1 MDSLLDT
8 DLDALVQRFLRSL
21 RASAAAAPSQAEAPG
36 PAVALREGV
45 RLLVA
50 AAVRRERGEFLSR
63 VSHEVRT
70 PLNGILGFVDLALR
84 EPLPAQVHEHLQLA
98 HRSGTQLSALL
109 DDLLDLQ
116 RLDAGDAPAV
126 AAAVDLR
133 ALAADLDRAWRDRA
147 SRKGLSFGTSVAP
160 DVPRGVLA
168 DGESLRQLL
177 GHLASNAVKFTDRG
191 GVLVS
196 IRLCG
201 RDGAAA
207 SLRIDVTDTGPGLAP
222 DDIQRVLQPFEQ
234 GDRFDTRAHDGAGLG
249 LALATRLA
257 AHLGG
262 SLDIDSA
269 PGEGSEFSVTLPVVV
284 SDEAPPE
291 PEAVAPSAPGAHA
304 GLRVLLAEDNA
315 VNQVLGVALLQRDGH
330 KVRVAS
336 NGREALEAVRDEA
349 VDLVLM
355 DLQMPEMDGYEA
367 TVRIRA
373 LDAARGRRTPIVA
386 LTAHGDAHERRR
398 CLAIGMDDF
407 VGKPLD
413 WPALRRTLARWLA
426 RPASD
431 APPEYRPPAPDG
443 VVDVASL
450 RARVAGRRDVLARLV
465 DAFREQHPAQRA
477 ALRSA
482 AARCNEAELRAIA
495 HKLIGTLSCFS
506 ATAAIARARD
516 LERRAI
522 EGDLTDIHTHLDAL
536 DRAVDAI
543 EPELS
548 RLASEGFGEE
558 NPP

>member
-8 DLDALVQRFLRSL
+8 DLDALVQRFQRSL
-21 RASAAAAPSQAEAPG
+21 RAGAAAAPSAAEVLEPVA
-36 PAVALREGV
+36 ALREGV
-45 RLLVA
+45 RRVVA

-63 VSHEVRT
+63 VTHEVRT

-116 RLDAGDAPAV
+116 RLDAGDAPVV

-133 ALAADLDRAWRDRA
+133 ALAADLDVTWRDRA

-191 GVLVS
+191 GVMVS
-196 IRLCG
+196 IRVCG
-201 RDGAAA
+201 RDGAGA

-291 PEAVAPSAPGAHA
+291 PEAVAAPAPGAHA

-336 NGREALEAVRDEA
+336 NGREALEAVRDEV

-367 TVRIRA
+367 TRAIRALPDARAAALPVIALTAHAMQGDRERCLEAAMSDYLTKPITSRA
-373 LDAARGRRTPIVA
+373 LDAI
-386 LTAHGDAHERRR
+386 
-398 CLAIGMDDF
+398 
-407 VGKPLD
+407 
-413 WPALRRTLARWLA
+413 LARWA
-426 RPASD
+426 PRPA
-431 APPEYRPPAPDG
+431 PAPTI
-443 VVDVASL
+443 A
-450 RARVAGRRDVLARLV
+450 A
-465 DAFREQHPAQRA
+465 PA
-477 ALRSA
+477 
-482 AARCNEAELRAIA
+482 
-495 HKLIGTLSCFS
+495 
-506 ATAAIARARD
+506 
-516 LERRAI
+516 
-522 EGDLTDIHTHLDAL
+522 
-536 DRAVDAI
+536 
-543 EPELS
+543 
-548 RLASEGFGEE
+548 
-558 NPP
+558 

>member
-1 MDSLLDT
+1 MDSPLDS
-8 DLDALVQRFLRSL
+8 DLDALFQRFQRSL
-21 RASAAAAPSQAEAPG
+21 WADAAFAAPSAEAHA
-36 PAVALREGV
+36 AVAALLEGV
-45 RLLVA
+45 RQAVA

-63 VSHEVRT
+63 VTHEVRT
-70 PLNGILGFVDLALR
+70 PLNGILGFVDLARR
-84 EPLPAQVHEHLQLA
+84 EALPAQVHEHLHLA
-98 HRSGTQLSALL
+98 QRSGAQLSGLL

-116 RLDAGDAPAV
+116 RLDAGDAPPV

-133 ALAADLDRAWRDRA
+133 SLATDLDAAWRDRA
-147 SRKGLSFGTSVAP
+147 SRKGLSFSTSVAP
-160 DVPRGVLA
+160 DIPRGVLT

-177 GHLASNAVKFTDRG
+177 GHLTSNAVKFTDRG

-196 IRLCG
+196 IRLG
-201 RDGAAA
+201 ERDGAAA
-207 SLRIDVTDTGPGLAP
+207 SLRVDVTDTGPGLAP

-257 AHLGG
+257 ARLGG

-284 SDEAPPE
+284 SDEALPE
-291 PEAVAPSAPGAHA
+291 PAAAPTPAAAAHA
-304 GLRVLLAEDNA
+304 ALRVLLAEDNA

-336 NGREALEAVRDEA
+336 NGREALEAVRDEPI
-349 VDLVLM
+349 DLVLM

-386 LTAHGDAHERRR
+386 LTAHGDAHQRRR
-398 CLAIGMDDF
+398 CLALGMDDF

-426 RPASD
+426 RPASS
-431 APPEYRPPAPDG
+431 APAEYRPPAPDS

-450 RARVAGRRDVLARLV
+450 RARVAGRRDVLGRLV

-482 AARCNEAELRAIA
+482 AARGNESELRAIA

-516 LERRAI
+516 VEHRAI
-522 EGDLTDIHTHLDAL
+522 EGDLAGIHTHLDAL

-558 NPP
+558 NQP